1 MMLGKRLLNIFLCT
15 IVVLEIVSCASVS
28 DIRQMR
34 DLPGST
40 PILWSKEYY
49 YDPTILSYR
58 FKEPKK
64 EDESAEHGKVIRDAA
79 GEKIQTDEE
88 LQRFIQVD
96 RKEHELLK
104 TPFVSTIVLAALYI
118 PITLPF
124 DIIEGI
130 LTAPLSGMFLYY
142 RGKLQDEAEKA
153 YVLGRQY
160 FVDHRMEDALSEFDY
175 AKNLIPSLQAFSDI
189 DYWRGRVFED
199 IGKEGDTKISYMY
212 FINYSERSMPEFF
225 KVTYPDDP
233 TWLEKAQDAQI
244 RLKKIQVTN
253 SFEKESL
260 RQ

>member
-1 MMLGKRLLNIFLCT
+1 MMLGKRLLNIFLYT
-15 IVVLEIVSCASVS
+15 IVILEIVGCASVS

-40 PILWSKEYY
+40 PILWSKEQY
-49 YDPTILSYR
+49 YDPTTLSYR

-79 GEKIQTDEE
+79 GKKIQTDEE

-96 RKEHELLK
+96 RKEYELLK
-104 TPFVSTIVLAALYI
+104 APFVSTIVLAALYI

-130 LTAPLSGMFLYY
+130 LTAPLSMMFHYY
-142 RGKLQDEAEKA
+142 QGKLQGEAEKA
-153 YVLGRQY
+153 YILGRQY
-160 FVDHRMEDALSEFDY
+160 LAEHHMEDALSEWDY
-175 AKNLIPSLQAFSDI
+175 AKKLIPSLQAFSDI
-189 DYWRGRVFED
+189 DYWRGLAFEEL
-199 IGKEGDTKISYMY
+199 GKEGDTRTAYIY

-244 RLKKIQVTN
+244 RLKRIQVTN

-260 RQ
+260 GQ